1 MQNLYMMPFAVSYV
15 ESLCSE
21 YVNYHLNNN
30 ESAEKMSNKQ
40 RVFLIFSLS
49 MMFITNSLNWACFQ
63 RFSLGSYKATDD
75 CQML

>member
-1 MQNLYMMPFAVSYV
+1 MMPFAVSYV